1 MLNICGGKLITPT
14 NGKDQ
19 STYLCSKKQATF
31 VGKAIMWSGWDLHP
45 KKPSQ
50 ELKRTRSKPVC
61 FIYDHY
67 YDLRVTQCELHNTS
81 IGTLTNS
88 WL

>member
-1 MLNICGGKLITPT
+1 
-14 NGKDQ
+14 
-19 STYLCSKKQATF
+19 
-31 VGKAIMWSGWDLHP
+31 MWSGWDLHP